1 MDRARFVVR
10 GLVQGVGYRWFVRRA
25 AVRLGLSGVARN
37 LEDGTVEVL
46 VEGPGSGIEEL
57 EAELRRGPS
66 MAQVQSVD
74 KGELPHEITLPK
86 GFETD

>member
-25 AVRLGLSGVARN
+25 ATRLGLSGVARN
-37 LEDGTVEVL
+37 LDDGTVEVL
-46 VEGPGSGIEEL
+46 VEGPASGIAGL

-66 MAQVQSVD
+66 MAQVQGVD
-74 KGELPHEITLPK
+74 KSELPHEVHLPK